1 VRFIAAIVSFVIA
14 FGMIAFGIAQRTVF
28 AEANSVTKSATTT
41 SEATVT
47 LIDSSTLRA
56 LPGRQDVTITG
67 PGNVFAA
74 YGRTADVLAWVGN
87 TQYNRIG
94 YDKATGK
101 LTHKV
106 VPGKATKVPDPAGS
120 DLWLDE
126 FSRGKN
132 LEFTVN
138 VPEGITV
145 ILVSDGKKPAPDHI
159 AVTWPLDNRTPWAGP
174 LITGGILLLLV
185 GGGLYI
191 WAWRHLR
198 RSRGPRRK
206 TPKMPKV
213 PRQRGYRR
221 PKTRSA
227 AAPGRRSTKR
237 RMVAVVPLVLVAL
250 LALSGCSPD
259 LWPDF
264 SGGGKTASPT
274 PVISKTP
281 AAADDQA
288 PAVTP
293 PQLTAIIAKVT
304 TVATKAD
311 TDKDATL
318 LATRFT
324 GPALALRTANYAI
337 RKADPTAQPLA
348 AIPTGSIRIDLPQQS
363 NTWPRT
369 TLAVVQSSTDKTVAP
384 VALMLVQ
391 QTPRDDYKVEYATPL
406 EAKVVFPK
414 VAPANIGAV
423 QFSPENKF
431 QVIQPGKLALAYGDL
446 IEKGS
451 ASEYANLFDMKKD
464 DLLPAVGQDFRKGL
478 VASTGAQ
485 AALTFANSN
494 GPGSVIALGSNDSGA
509 IVAVELNETYTAKP
523 TEAGAAVNPEGLVK
537 TLLGLSSTTK
547 GTTAVYS
554 DQLLFYVPRA
564 DSKMKVTLLGFAS
577 GLVSAK
583 ELS

>member
-1 VRFIAAIVSFVIA
+1 MRFIAAIVSFVIA

-28 AEANSVTKSATTT
+28 AEADSVTKSTTTT

-56 LPGRQDVTITG
+56 LPGRQEISISG

-74 YGRTADVLAWVGN
+74 YGRTADVVAWVGN
-87 TQYNRIG
+87 TSYNRIG
-94 YDKATGK
+94 YNASTGK

-106 VPGKATKVPDPAGS
+106 VSGKATKVPDPAGS

-126 FSRGKN
+126 YTRGKN
-132 LEFTVN
+132 LDFTVN
-138 VPEGITV
+138 VPDGITV
-145 ILVSDGKKPAPDHI
+145 IVVSDGKKPAPDHI
-159 AVTWPLDNRTPWAGP
+159 ALTWPLDNRTPWAGP

-185 GGGLYI
+185 GAGLYI

-198 RSRGPRRK
+198 RQRGPRRK

-213 PRQRGYRR
+213 PRQRGFRR
-221 PKTRSA
+221 PRTKSS
-227 AAPGRRSTKR
+227 APGRRSAKR
-237 RMVAVVPLVLVAL
+237 RMVAAVPLFLVAL
-250 LALSGCSPD
+250 VTLSGCSPD

-264 SGGGKTASPT
+264 SGSPSSATPT
-274 PVISKTP
+274 PVTSTTP
-281 AAADDQA
+281 AAAADEQA

-293 PQLTAIIAKVT
+293 TQLTAIIAKVT
-304 TVATKAD
+304 SVATKAD
-311 TDKDATL
+311 TDKDAAL

-324 GPALALRTANYAI
+324 GPALALRSANYAI

-348 AIPTGSIRIDLPQQS
+348 AIPSGSIRIDLPQQS

-369 TLAVVQSSTDKTVAP
+369 VLAVVQSSTDKTVAP

-391 QTPRDDYKVEYATPL
+391 QTARDPYKVEYATPL

-414 VAPANIGAV
+414 VAPANVGASR
-423 QFSPENKF
+423 FLPDNKF
-431 QVIQPGKLALAYGDL
+431 QVIAPSKLALAYGDV

-451 ASEYANLFDMKKD
+451 ASEYAKLFDLKKD
-464 DLLPAVGQDFRKGL
+464 DLLPAVGQEFRKGL
-478 VASTGAQ
+478 VASIGTT

-547 GTTAVYS
+547 GTESVYS

-564 DSKMKVTLLGFAS
+564 DSTMKVTLLGFAS

-583 ELS
+583 ELP